1 MAGLSPASSISDFEL
16 TFDSLLSDFSS
27 SNFSAAEAVI
37 FIGLAPISFDGDG
50 FEIKENLTGC
60 A

>member
-1 MAGLSPASSISDFEL
+1 M
-16 TFDSLLSDFSS
+16 FDSLLSDFSS

-37 FIGLAPISFDGDG
+37 FIRLAPISFDGDG

-60 A
+60 ACLSAS